1 MLTKMSEM
9 ASWKSFHHRWD
20 QSKSSSKLGLRCSR
34 KCAAN
39 QPLPLFKLGNATW
52 YGGMQFG
59 VIGSKT
65 CQRSARNCTLWIYCE
80 TIAKTGNDKMMPWS
94 RTNYEGL
101 PEMNIVPNVSLHVP
115 SKLCPSRTQVQPNT
129 FFWMETQ
136 MWIPYSCMSCL
147 AHVMLS
153 HREWFLPETHWSTEA
168 IISWP
173 FKIPK
178 RPLGPIL
185 SLK

>member
-1 MLTKMSEM
+1 MPGSLRGSPNYKKQYKPLGIAVNSFCNQCCTEQIPTNFKCEHHSYDTRHWMSTTCVCYMFTKMSEM

-65 CQRSARNCTLWIYCE
+65 CQRSARICTLWICCE
-80 TIAKTGNDKMMPWS
+80 TIAKNRKWQNDATV
-94 RTNYEGL
+94 TNNLWRAARDE
-101 PEMNIVPNVSLHVP
+101 HR
-115 SKLCPSRTQVQPNT
+115 SKCERA
-129 FFWMETQ
+129 
-136 MWIPYSCMSCL
+136 C
-147 AHVMLS
+147 A
-153 HREWFLPETHWSTEA
+153 
-168 IISWP
+168 
-173 FKIPK
+173 K
-178 RPLGPIL
+178 
-185 SLK
+185 